1 MTPDEIERDA
11 RAAADRALSKPCSQ
25 ADVDA
30 FERLLRRMDDS
41 ELRGFMMTC
50 ELYMM
55 QRLAN
60 AAPKPD
66 PIAL

>member
-25 ADVDA
+25 ADADA

-41 ELRGFMMTC
+41 ELRGWAAAC

-55 QRLAN
+55 QRIAN